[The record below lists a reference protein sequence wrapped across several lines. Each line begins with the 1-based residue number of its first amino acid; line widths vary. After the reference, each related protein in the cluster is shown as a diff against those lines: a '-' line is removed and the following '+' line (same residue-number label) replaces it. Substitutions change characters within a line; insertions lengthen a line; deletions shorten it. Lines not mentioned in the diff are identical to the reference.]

1 MDIISQHTNKK
12 KSKFTFDNVN
22 LLWVNNKTKK
32 VVEIDILH
40 FQWLSIHLYEK
51 DFYNNIIM
59 ISKNKH

>member
-40 FQWLSIHLYEK
+40 FQ
-51 DFYNNIIM
+51 
-59 ISKNKH
+59 